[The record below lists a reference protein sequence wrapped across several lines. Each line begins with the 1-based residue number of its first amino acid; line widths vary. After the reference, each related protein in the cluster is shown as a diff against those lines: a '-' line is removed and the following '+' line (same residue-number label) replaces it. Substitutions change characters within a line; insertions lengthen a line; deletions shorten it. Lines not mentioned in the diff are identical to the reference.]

1 MVSYVEQMYIYMG
14 RLRLILRRGV
24 PVSLISS
31 VCNFWNPLS
40 FDLVR
45 QIWYDNTCGKER
57 F

>member
-31 VCNFWNPLS
+31 VCNFRNPLS
-40 FDLVR
+40 FDLVL